1 MSEAEEKTSSA
12 VRELGMKVRKEE
24 KKVEENYYV
33 KLATKMVA
41 AAKETRLVEDDT
53 QDTFLKGKIWLPA
66 LFLCISRRSWCGSCF
81 PLPWSRWSSDQ
92 VSNSQVTR
100 RAVIV
105 RMFGIELFWSYCS
118 YLSLFSLFSF
128 WKVTIS
134 RTVVGVA
141 YPGYRSLKAL
151 LTEDK
156 ADDMLWLR
164 YWVLSNNDIGL
175 NHFFPLG
182 CPGGFYCAWAW
193 SRHCDVLGSRIS
205 SRQDGL
211 PCMVHGTDSGERQQ
225 CDFQPGGS
233 GSNDSGDNEEES

>member
-1 MSEAEEKTSSA
+1 MDLKKSIIHKKIGVDTQCGVDLDRKKAFVWRRREDTALCTQQGNKVSEPAVMSEAEDKTTSA
-12 VRELGMKVRKEE
+12 VKELGMKVRKEE

-33 KLATKMVA
+33 KLATNMVTTV
-41 AAKETRLVEDDT
+41 KETRLVEDDT

-164 YWVLSNNDIGL
+164 YWVLSKNNRWPISP
-175 NHFFPLG
+175 FPLG
-182 CPGGFYCAWAW
+182 CPGGFYCA
-193 SRHCDVLGSRIS
+193 
-205 SRQDGL
+205 
-211 PCMVHGTDSGERQQ
+211 
-225 CDFQPGGS
+225 
-233 GSNDSGDNEEES
+233 